1 MPQKR
6 CLISWALL
14 CIDTKVKMFWDHPH
28 LSIRQFA
35 YLSDCPSYRLSYW
48 LSIGLLPSFF
58 KPKNLSCRNLNEYF
72 SPYSAKNSVAS
83 RPSFHSWA
91 SHAWQRRSRNLWVTL
106 TQLPIWFINQRQSS
120 VAYINLRHSTHMY
133 ANLHDLVLVC
143 AKPSSIY
150 VNLHQF
156 LRIYA
161 IYSQFTSNLHRS
173 MPTFANLQQ
182 IRRLLIH
189 ANL

>member
-1 MPQKR
+1 MIDLFYVYISKDVLGFIRIYPFVSSSI
-6 CLISWALL
+6 CLTVPHIVSL
-14 CIDTKVKMFWDHPH
+14 IDSP
-28 LSIRQFA
+28 LASC
-35 YLSDCPSYRLSYW
+35 L
-48 LSIGLLPSFF
+48 FF
-58 KPKNLSCRNLNEYF
+58 FLKPKNLSCRNLNEYF

-91 SHAWQRRSRNLWVTL
+91 SHAWQRRSWNLWVTL

-120 VAYINLRHSTHMY
+120 VAYINLRHSTRMY